1 MKNIIKIIDLLCLI
15 SNGEEVPKKIKYEDD
30 IWVWTGDDYRKD
42 ISDTFLFTTQH
53 YIWFTDFINNEVE
66 ILDDEEDNLTT
77 LKFGDEVVL
86 TRTNCDDIQG
96 FIISAK
102 GIEPIEDKDI
112 PLIPDDEL
120 WIINKRKGISN
131 DCKYGIDGDT
141 ALNHNFKVLREK
153 INQVVEEFN
162 EYRKENE

>member
-1 MKNIIKIIDLLCLI
+1 MKKIKIIDLLCLI

-66 ILDDEEDNLTT
+66 ILDD
-77 LKFGDEVVL
+77 K
-86 TRTNCDDIQG
+86 
-96 FIISAK
+96 
-102 GIEPIEDKDI
+102 EDKDI

-120 WIINKRKGISN
+120 YEIQGNN
-131 DCKYGIDGDT
+131 NQQ
-141 ALNHNFKVLREK
+141 LNYNFKVLQEK

-162 EYRKENE
+162 EYRKEDK